1 MCRCVGHRITI
12 WHLFCMLTLGINLSC
27 QEGPLHPELSCQPG
41 NSYFKFSIWGNP
53 NAFQFLPE
61 LMFKNQ
67 FSSLCS
73 NCIFYF
79 TCKMAKHLQT
89 GSHGQLQTSFIHI
102 SAISYQ
108 ELHEWLPKGH
118 FHVVSKRNAFFVCFP
133 PCCGSSPQILYVA
146 DIFSRFL
153 RKKAGRRGELLLSWC
168 DDGPLEFWLC
178 VGSQQSSQEEIHK
191 VDLVLQMLAESP
203 STIRFF
209 SPFL

>member
-1 MCRCVGHRITI
+1 MPFNFYLNWC
-12 WHLFCMLTLGINLSC
+12 LKINLAVC
-27 QEGPLHPELSCQPG
+27 VQIVFFTLPVKWQCIYKLALMVNFRRLS
-41 NSYFKFSIWGNP
+41 Y
-53 NAFQFLPE
+53 
-61 LMFKNQ
+61 
-67 FSSLCS
+67 
-73 NCIFYF
+73 
-79 TCKMAKHLQT
+79 
-89 GSHGQLQTSFIHI
+89 I
-102 SAISYQ
+102 SAIGYQ

-191 VDLVLQMLAESP
+191 VDLVLQMLAESS